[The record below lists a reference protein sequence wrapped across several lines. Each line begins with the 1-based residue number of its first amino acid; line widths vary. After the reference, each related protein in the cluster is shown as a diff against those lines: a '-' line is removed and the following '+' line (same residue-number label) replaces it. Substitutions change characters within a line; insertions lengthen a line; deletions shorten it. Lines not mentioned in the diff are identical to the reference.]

1 MLADPL
7 IVCLW
12 KLSIVPVN
20 MVPSEIFRNLIHDKY
35 SWSFEFRKI
44 WVFFY
49 QRPKLSYFHFWE
61 VSHMEKKFHE
71 YFLILCSVGRV
82 LGRDGI
88 GIHIIKGL
96 ISPEMPDSIKIK
108 LWYKW
113 MVGSKYFQIA
123 VLFSVYGLIAKSVF
137 VSEHLE
143 QISLYTRQNAITC
156 TCM

>member
-1 MLADPL
+1 
-7 IVCLW
+7 
-12 KLSIVPVN
+12 
-20 MVPSEIFRNLIHDKY
+20 
-35 SWSFEFRKI
+35 
-44 WVFFY
+44 
-49 QRPKLSYFHFWE
+49 
-61 VSHMEKKFHE
+61 MEKKIHE

-96 ISPEMPDSIKIK
+96 ISPEMPDSIKTK